1 MKRSLFFL
9 ALCLP
14 LALAAQGDMLT
25 VAERTD
31 YAKTS
36 LYADVIDFLHQVQRA
51 SDQVKILPLATS
63 TEGRMIPL
71 VVLSKDKVSR
81 PGDLRSSG
89 KPAVLVMANIHA
101 GEVEGKEASLM
112 LIRDIALGRLNG
124 LLEAQTLLFLPIFN
138 ADGNERL
145 GRNRRDL
152 GPELAGVRANGQ
164 NLDLNRDYMKLESPE
179 VQALVGLF
187 NDWDPVLTVDMH
199 TTNGSYHREPVTYST
214 LLNPN
219 CEKKLNDY
227 MWQKLFPQVTRTLK
241 TVHGYDSVPYGNFKD
256 REFPEKGWEGEGFEP
271 RYGANYVGLRNRF
284 SILNENYSYA
294 DFRTR
299 VLASRAFVE
308 AILGYTSR
316 NIGAM
321 AEMARRADRETA
333 AAFAAGPFVLE
344 FAIEKLLDVTV
355 RSYEFVKE
363 AIKPEERAK
372 YPPWVGD
379 FIMKKTD
386 TLRDYTVPYFSQAV
400 PTRTLPLPAGYVLA
414 AGQAEALA
422 VLKRHGIRVER
433 LLESVVAVESA
444 SFKITALEVAKGLFQ
459 GHALNALKGE
469 WEDSVAD
476 IPAGSYYIGLD
487 QPLARLVP
495 VLLEPEST
503 DGLSAWG
510 FFNRVIVQQWSNAL
524 GPYPVRRLARRP
536 AAAMRVD

>member
-1 MKRSLFFL
+1 MLFAAISLL
-9 ALCLP
+9 AFILP
-14 LALAAQGDMLT
+14 AQEIQT
-25 VAERTD
+25 KAESSD
-31 YAKTS
+31 YRETS
-36 LYADVIDFLHQVQRA
+36 LYSEVMQFLYQVQTR
-51 SDQVKILPLATS
+51 SELVKILPLATS
-63 TEGRMIPL
+63 SEGRMIPL

-112 LIRDIALGRLNG
+112 LIRDIALGRLQG
-124 LLEAQTLLFLPIFN
+124 LLETQTLLFLPIFN
-138 ADGNERL
+138 ADGNEKL

-187 NDWDPVLTVDMH
+187 NSWDPVLTVDMH

-214 LLNPN
+214 QLNPN
-219 CEKKLNDY
+219 CDKKLNDY

-241 TVHGYDSVPYGNFKD
+241 AVHGYDSVPYGNFKD
-256 REFPEKGWEGEGFEP
+256 REFPEKGWQNEGFEP

-284 SILNENYSYA
+284 SILDENYSYA

-321 AEMARRADRETA
+321 AEMARRADHETA

-344 FAIEKLLDVTV
+344 FGIEKLLDVTV
-355 RSYEFVKE
+355 KSYEFVKE

-386 TLRDYTVPYFSQAV
+386 TLRDYTVPYFSLAV

-422 VLKRHGIRVER
+422 VLKRHGVRVER
-433 LLESVVAVESA
+433 MLESVVAGESE
-444 SFKITALEVAKGLFQ
+444 SFTITALEVAKGLFQ
-459 GHALNALKGE
+459 GHALNVLKGQ
-469 WEDSVAD
+469 WEKSGAD

-487 QPLARLVP
+487 QPLARLLP
-495 VLLEPEST
+495 VLLEPESA

-510 FFNRVIVQQWSNAL
+510 FFNRAIVQQWSNAL

-536 AAAMRVD
+536 AAAMLVD